1 MTSEKD
7 TILPAKARPTSHNP
21 FTDFQPAV
29 WMPSK
34 IESETGRQ
42 IYSIRRNHGVNGQ
55 YKLHNLNDAINDDK
69 PLYDKVL
76 VEYVIN
82 DCHYPIF
89 TVGNLLSQTYP
100 IDSNGEGNIL
110 GDLAERISRRITKYF
125 LQHWDKRG
133 KMGGIFDQRFDP
145 QNRDDFI
152 VANTSDYILKILRY
166 PNLIIL
172 KRSKRGKFG
181 YENIKE
187 LDGFFDYR
195 FMSKRH
201 ILVLESKL
209 EKINVD
215 CNDLINNL
223 FNPLRQLFPEAQ
235 FHYILFTDKY
245 SVYNRAKTNRFRQ
258 IKEVP
263 IMIYERL
270 KKEGVGSLFF
280 TFNEGREDFEK
291 IKNFL
296 IVQYRAIKKMSFTI
310 IGKTVLSEKELMVF
324 DGGETPHIKLIKD
337 PVSGFWKEVP
347 LRHKK

>member
-1 MTSEKD
+1 MTLEKD
-7 TILPAKARPTSHNP
+7 TILPSKPRLTSHSP
-21 FTDFQPAV
+21 FPDFQPAV
-29 WMPSK
+29 WIPSK
-34 IESETGRQ
+34 IEDKTGRK

-133 KMGGIFDQRFDP
+133 KTGGIFDQSFDP

-223 FNPLRQLFPEAQ
+223 FNPLKHLFPEAQ

-245 SVYNRAKTNRFRQ
+245 SVYNRSKTNKFRQ

-270 KKEGVGSLFF
+270 IEEGIGSLFF

-310 IGKTVLSEKELMVF
+310 IGKTILSEKELMIF

-337 PVSGFWKEVP
+337 PSSGFWKEVP

>member
-1 MTSEKD
+1 MTLERD
-7 TILPAKARPTSHNP
+7 MILPGKAKLTPTNP
-21 FTDFQPAV
+21 FAEFLPAI
-29 WMPSK
+29 WAPSK
-34 IESETGRQ
+34 IEVEPGKQ
-42 IYSIRRNHGVNGQ
+42 IYSIRRNHGVNGT
-55 YKLHNLNDAINDDK
+55 YRLHNLNDAINDEK
-69 PLYDKVL
+69 PLYEKVL

-89 TVGNLLSQTYP
+89 TVGNLLNQTYP

-133 KMGGIFDQRFDP
+133 KTGGIFDQRFDP

-172 KRSKRGKFG
+172 KRSRKGKFG

-209 EKINVD
+209 EKINID
-215 CNDLINNL
+215 CDDLINNL
-223 FNPLRQLFPEAQ
+223 FTPLRCLFPESQ
-235 FHYILFTDKY
+235 FHYILFTDRY
-245 SVYNRAKTNRFRQ
+245 SVYSKAKINRYRQ

-263 IMIYERL
+263 ITIYERL
-270 KKEGVGSLFF
+270 KKDGIGSLFF
-280 TFNEGREDFEK
+280 SFNESREDFEK

-310 IGKTVLSEKELMVF
+310 IGKTVISEKELMVF

-337 PVSGFWKEVP
+337 QKTGLWKEVL

>member
-1 MTSEKD
+1 MALKSELL
-7 TILPAKARPTSHNP
+7 LPLKARLTANSP
-21 FTDFQPAV
+21 FIEFQPV
-29 WMPSK
+29 SWVPSK
-34 IESETGRQ
+34 NSIEPGNP
-42 IYSIRRNHGVNGQ
+42 IYSIRRNHGISGC
-55 YKLHNLNDAINDDK
+55 YKLHNLNDSINDEK
-69 PLYDKVL
+69 PLYEKVL
-76 VEYVIN
+76 VEYIIN

-89 TVGNLLSQTYP
+89 TVGNLLNQTYP
-100 IDSNGEGNIL
+100 IGSNGEGNIL
-110 GDLAERISRRITKYF
+110 GDVAERISRRITKYF

-133 KMGGIFDQRFDP
+133 KTGGIFDQRFDP

-152 VANTSDYILKILRY
+152 VAHTGDYILKIQRY

-172 KRSKRGKFG
+172 KRSKKGKFG

-215 CNDLINNL
+215 CDDLVNNL
-223 FNPLRQLFPEAQ
+223 FTPLRALFPEAQ
-235 FHYILFTDKY
+235 FHYVLFTDKY
-245 SVYNRAKTNRFRQ
+245 SVYSRSAGNRYRQ
-258 IKEVP
+258 VKGVP
-263 IMIYERL
+263 ISIYERL
-270 KKEGVGSLFF
+270 KKEDIGSLFF
-280 TFNEGREDFEK
+280 NFNENRDDFEK

-310 IGKTVLSEKELMVF
+310 IGKSIISEKELMIF

-337 PVSGFWKEVP
+337 PKTGFWKEVA

>member
-1 MTSEKD
+1 MVLNQELVIPVKIKLTS
-7 TILPAKARPTSHNP
+7 TNP
-21 FTDFQPAV
+21 FVDFQPAIWV
-29 WMPSK
+29 PFK
-34 IESETGRQ
+34 NGGETGKQ
-42 IYSIRRNHGVNGQ
+42 IYSIRRNHGINGVF
-55 YKLHNLNDAINDDK
+55 KLHNLNDAINDEK
-69 PLYDKVL
+69 PFSEKVL
-76 VEYVIN
+76 VEYLIN

-100 IDSNGEGNIL
+100 IDTNGEGNIL
-110 GDLAERISRRITKYF
+110 GDVAERISRRIIKYF

-133 KMGGIFDQRFDP
+133 KTGGIFDQHFDP

-152 VANTSDYILKILRY
+152 VANTKDYILKILRY

-172 KRSKRGKFG
+172 KRSKKGKFG

-215 CNDLINNL
+215 CDDLINNL
-223 FNPLRQLFPEAQ
+223 FTPLRNLFPEAQ
-235 FHYILFTDKY
+235 FHYVLFTDKY
-245 SVYNRAKTNRFRQ
+245 SVYSKASINKYRQ

-263 IMIYERL
+263 IAIYERL
-270 KKEGVGSLFF
+270 KKEGIGTLFF
-280 TFNEGREDFEK
+280 TFNESRDDFEK

-296 IVQYRAIKKMSFTI
+296 IMQYRAIKKMSFTI
-310 IGKTVLSEKELMVF
+310 IGKTTISEKELMIF

-337 PVSGFWKEVP
+337 AKSGLWKEVP